1 MAVLYGAVTG
11 IGETP
16 ATRRGSK
23 KSGIK
28 SSVQSYHGSVIT
40 RLYYDEN
47 DELKVV
53 LEMAAGSDDCGYKV
67 FDGTF
72 SELAAQLAK

>member
-1 MAVLYGAVTG
+1 MALLYGTVTG

-23 KSGIK
+23 NSGIK
-28 SSVQSYHGSVIT
+28 SSVHSYQGSLIS
-40 RLYYDEN
+40 RLYYDKN
-47 DELKVV
+47 DELKVA
-53 LEMAAGSDDCGYKV
+53 LEMAAGSDDVGYKV